1 MLQGTVEVNLELTGC
16 GPEFVTDYMIPANP
30 DSDLPGT
37 IMTFRA
43 SLMETDEG
51 FYADYSL
58 GARVPMITAIQQTP
72 GHSRNI
78 EFRDMILK
86 GAARLKLGGSIVVS
100 KIAGRELQLSI
111 SAAN

>member
-1 MLQGTVEVNLELTGC
+1 
-16 GPEFVTDYMIPANP
+16 
-30 DSDLPGT
+30 
-37 IMTFRA
+37 
-43 SLMETDEG
+43 
-51 FYADYSL
+51 
-58 GARVPMITAIQQTP
+58 MITAIQQTP